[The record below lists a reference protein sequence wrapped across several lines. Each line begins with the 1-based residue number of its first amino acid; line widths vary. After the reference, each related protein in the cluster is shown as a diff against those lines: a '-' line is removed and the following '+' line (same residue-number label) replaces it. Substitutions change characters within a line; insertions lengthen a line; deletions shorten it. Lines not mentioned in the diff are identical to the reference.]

1 MLDHSEECQLWLSHM
16 PPSPLFSCPCC
27 GFPTLSERSA
37 WEICCVCWWEDDGQ
51 GDASANEVWGGP
63 NGSYSLAAARANFF
77 SHGHM
82 FDRRKGIQIVER
94 PSVERIALLSYVR
107 DVLDSH
113 EALDPGKLQRLI
125 NADREA
131 RQVIGPS

>member
-1 MLDHSEECQLWLSHM
+1 L
-16 PPSPLFSCPCC
+16 
-27 GFPTLSERSA
+27 PTLFERSA

-51 GDASANEVWGGP
+51 DVASVNEFWGGS

-82 FDRRKGIQIVER
+82 YEQGKGIQVVER
-94 PSVERIALLSYVR
+94 PSVERSALLSYVR
-107 DVLDSH
+107 GVLDSH
-113 EALDPGKLQRLI
+113 EALEPGKLQELI

-131 RQVIGPS
+131 RRMIGPF